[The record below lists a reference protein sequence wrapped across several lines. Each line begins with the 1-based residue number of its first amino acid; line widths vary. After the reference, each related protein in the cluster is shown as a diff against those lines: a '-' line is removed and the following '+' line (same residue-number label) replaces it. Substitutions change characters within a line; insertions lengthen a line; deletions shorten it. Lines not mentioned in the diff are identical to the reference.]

1 MFLTEYNIILHPLCP
16 SLHDNYCCMMHKEK
30 ASELFESNYGFRNQ
44 WGYFLWTLHTWS
56 LFSFQAVEFITMNT

>member
-44 WGYFLWTLHTWS
+44 WGYFYGHHVPGVCSHLRQLS
-56 LFSFQAVEFITMNT
+56 S